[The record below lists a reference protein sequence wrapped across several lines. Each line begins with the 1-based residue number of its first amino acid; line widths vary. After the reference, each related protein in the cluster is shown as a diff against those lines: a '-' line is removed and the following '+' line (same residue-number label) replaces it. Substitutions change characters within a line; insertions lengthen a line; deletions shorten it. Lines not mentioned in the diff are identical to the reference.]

1 MDAKN
6 IAACWGIAR
15 RVMYHFV
22 VVFGPE
28 AKKRVSQSP
37 EPFVSLCPF
46 YYLINRGHLLS
57 SRKSAIWA
65 KDTHCWR

>member
-15 RVMYHFV
+15 RVIYHFV
-22 VVFGPE
+22 VVFGPK

-37 EPFVSLCPF
+37 ELFVSLRPF
-46 YYLINRGHLLS
+46 YYLINREYLLS
-57 SRKSAIWA
+57 SRKNAN
-65 KDTHCWR
+65 